1 MIDFRNTNTLWSS
14 ILAETL
20 QRLGLTTAVIC
31 PGSRSAP
38 LTIAFAQNK
47 KIETIPILDERSA
60 SFFALGIA
68 KKSGFP
74 TALICTSGTAAA
86 NFYPAIIEARESRI
100 PLLIFTADRPPEL
113 RDCHA
118 GQAIDQMKIYGN
130 YPNWQAELAIPSAS
144 RGMLD
149 YLRQTV
155 MYAWERSQF
164 PTPGP
169 VHLNIPFRDPL
180 VPVPDIAVE
189 ALETQ
194 FNPEHFF
201 AGLEP
206 IFAGESSTPPSPP
219 LLRRGEESTMQQWQK
234 CSKGIIIAG
243 VAQPQFAEK
252 YCSAIGQI
260 SKSLNWPVLA
270 EGLSPVRNYAQLN
283 PHLISTYDLILR
295 NRQLADKLT
304 PEIAIQIGDLP
315 TSKELRNWLDK
326 TKAKRYIID
335 PSHHN
340 FDPLHGKT
348 IHLRTSVE
356 NLATNLATILTQVP
370 PLLKEE
376 SSQVPPLSKGGLGGV
391 LTTATTNIPPQI
403 PPLNKG
409 GLGAGLFHSPE
420 KHEFCRGSAPV
431 PTPDLEDS
439 IGPSDQEGR
448 HGGTAPTENETAL
461 GLGGERAPATTNI
474 PPQIPPLNK
483 GESTQIP
490 PLSKSESTLVPPLSK
505 GGLGG
510 VQTSPSNE
518 YLQLW
523 RNTEIQVR
531 QTIDHKISAINNII
545 EPKVSWLLSQIL
557 PPATPIFIANSMPV
571 RDVEFFWKPN
581 HLEIKPFFNRGA
593 NGIDGTLSTALGVS
607 HRNLSS
613 ILLTG
618 DLTLL
623 HDTNGFLIKNKF
635 VGHLTIILINN
646 NGGGI
651 FEMLPVAKFDPPFEE
666 FFATPQ
672 QINFAQLCA
681 TYGVEHEVIKDWEQ
695 FKEKLN
701 LLPNSGI
708 RVLELQTDRRSDAKW
723 RQDNLSRFAKDL

>member
-1 MIDFRNTNTLWSS
+1 MLDFRNKNTLWAS

-38 LTIAFAQNK
+38 LTIAFAQNHQ
-47 KIETIPILDERSA
+47 IQTIPILDERSA

-68 KKSGFP
+68 KKSGLP

-118 GQAIDQMKIYGN
+118 GQAIDQVKIYGN

-144 RGMLD
+144 TGMLD
-149 YLRQTV
+149 YLRQTIV
-155 MYAWERSQF
+155 YAWERSQF

-189 ALETQ
+189 VLETQ
-194 FNPEHFF
+194 FNPEEFF

-206 IFAGESSTPPSPP
+206 IFAGETFIVGQASCLPISRDGQDARTTTRDGQDARTTIQVIDSTIQKW
-219 LLRRGEESTMQQWQK
+219 QQ

-260 SKSLNWPVLA
+260 SQLLNWPVLA
-270 EGLSPVRNYAQLN
+270 EGLSPLRNHAQLN

-295 NRQLADKLT
+295 NCELADKLT

-326 TKAKRYIID
+326 TQPKRYIID

-356 NLATNLATILTQVP
+356 NLATILTLVP
-370 PLLKEE
+370 PLIKGGLGGDRAPVTTAI
-376 SSQVPPLSKGGLGGV
+376 SRPVLPLLGLGGV
-391 LTTATTNIPPQI
+391 LT
-403 PPLNKG
+403 
-409 GLGAGLFHSPE
+409 
-420 KHEFCRGSAPV
+420 
-431 PTPDLEDS
+431 
-439 IGPSDQEGR
+439 
-448 HGGTAPTENETAL
+448 
-461 GLGGERAPATTNI
+461 
-474 PPQIPPLNK
+474 
-483 GESTQIP
+483 
-490 PLSKSESTLVPPLSK
+490 SE
-505 GGLGG
+505 
-510 VQTSPSNE
+510 SNE

-531 QTIDHKISAINNII
+531 QTIDQKISAINHII

-581 HLEIKPFFNRGA
+581 NLKIKPFVNRGA
-593 NGIDGTLSTALGVS
+593 NGIDGTLSTALGVA
-607 HRNLSS
+607 HRNQSS
-613 ILLTG
+613 IFLTG

-623 HDTNGFLIKNKF
+623 HDTNGFLMKNKF
-635 VGHLTIILINN
+635 IGHLTIILINN
-646 NGGGI
+646 DGGGI

-672 QINFAQLCA
+672 HINFAQLCA
-681 TYGVEHEVIKDWEQ
+681 TYGVEHEIIDDWEQ
-695 FKEKLN
+695 FKQKLSF
-701 LLPNSGI
+701 LPNSGI

-723 RQDNLSRFAKDL
+723 RQDNLSKFAKDL

>member
-1 MIDFRNTNTLWSS
+1 MPIDFRNTNTVWAS
-14 ILAETL
+14 ILVETL

-38 LTIAFAQNK
+38 LTIAFALNN

-68 KKSGFP
+68 QKSGLP

-118 GQAIDQMKIYGN
+118 GQAIDQVKIYGN

-144 RGMLD
+144 IGMLD
-149 YLRQTV
+149 YLRQTIV
-155 MYAWERSQF
+155 YAIERSIF
-164 PTPGP
+164 PTKGP

-189 ALETQ
+189 ALETE

-219 LLRRGEESTMQQWQK
+219 LLRGGEESTMQQWHK

-243 VAQPQFAEK
+243 VSQPQFAEK
-252 YCSAIGQI
+252 YCSAIAQI

-295 NRQLADKLT
+295 NRFLADKLT

-326 TKAKRYIID
+326 TQPKRYIID

-356 NLATNLATILTQVP
+356 NLATNLATILTLVP
-370 PLLKEE
+370 PLNQGE
-376 SSQVPPLSKGGLGGV
+376 STLVPPLNQGGLGGV
-391 LTTATTNIPPQI
+391 LT
-403 PPLNKG
+403 
-409 GLGAGLFHSPE
+409 
-420 KHEFCRGSAPV
+420 
-431 PTPDLEDS
+431 
-439 IGPSDQEGR
+439 
-448 HGGTAPTENETAL
+448 
-461 GLGGERAPATTNI
+461 
-474 PPQIPPLNK
+474 
-483 GESTQIP
+483 
-490 PLSKSESTLVPPLSK
+490 
-505 GGLGG
+505 
-510 VQTSPSNE
+510 SPSNE
-518 YLQLW
+518 YLELW

-531 QTIDHKISAINNII
+531 ETIDQKISAINKII

-581 HLEIKPFFNRGA
+581 NLEIKPFFNRGA
-593 NGIDGTLSTALGVS
+593 NGIDGTLSTALGVA
-607 HRNLSS
+607 HRNQSS
-613 ILLTG
+613 IMLTG
-618 DLTLL
+618 DLALL

-672 QINFAQLCA
+672 HINFAQLCA
-681 TYGVEHEVIKDWEQ
+681 TYGVEHEVIEDWEQ
-695 FKEKLN
+695 FKQKLIS
-701 LLPNSGI
+701 LPNSGI

-723 RQDNLSRFAKDL
+723 RQDNLSKIAKGS

>member
-1 MIDFRNTNTLWSS
+1 MPIDFRNTNTVWASV
-14 ILAETL
+14 LAETL

-38 LTIAFAQNK
+38 LTIAFAQNN
-47 KIETIPILDERSA
+47 KIETLPILDERSA

-68 KKSGFP
+68 KKSYLP

-118 GQAIDQMKIYGN
+118 GQAIDQVKIYGN
-130 YPNWQAELAIPSAS
+130 YPNWQAELAIPSGS

-149 YLRQTV
+149 YLRQTIV
-155 MYAWERSQF
+155 YAWERSQF

-180 VPVPDIAVE
+180 IPVPDIAVE
-189 ALETQ
+189 ALQTE
-194 FNPEHFF
+194 FNPEDFF

-206 IFAGESSTPPSPP
+206 IFAEKSSTPPSPP
-219 LLRRGEESTMQQWQK
+219 LTRGGEESTMQQWQK

-243 VAQPQFAEK
+243 VAQPQFPEK

-295 NRQLADKLT
+295 NRELADKLN

-326 TKAKRYIID
+326 TQPKRYIID

-356 NLATNLATILTQVP
+356 NLATILTLVP
-370 PLLKEE
+370 PLI
-376 SSQVPPLSKGGLGGV
+376 KGGLGGD
-391 LTTATTNIPPQI
+391 
-403 PPLNKG
+403 
-409 GLGAGLFHSPE
+409 
-420 KHEFCRGSAPV
+420 R
-431 PTPDLEDS
+431 
-439 IGPSDQEGR
+439 
-448 HGGTAPTENETAL
+448 APTT
-461 GLGGERAPATTNI
+461 
-474 PPQIPPLNK
+474 
-483 GESTQIP
+483 
-490 PLSKSESTLVPPLSK
+490 
-505 GGLGG
+505 
-510 VQTSPSNE
+510 NE

-531 QTIDHKISAINNII
+531 ETIDQKISAINNII

-557 PPATPIFIANSMPV
+557 PPGTPIFIANSMPV

-581 HLEIKPFFNRGA
+581 NLEIKPFFNRGA
-593 NGIDGTLSTALGVS
+593 NGIDGTLSTALGVA
-607 HRNLSS
+607 HRNQSS

-635 VGHLTIILINN
+635 FGHLTIILINN

-672 QINFAQLCA
+672 HINFAQLCA
-681 TYGVEHEVIKDWEQ
+681 TYGVEHEVIEDWEL
-695 FKEKLN
+695 FKQKLIS
-701 LLPNSGI
+701 LPNSGI
-708 RVLELQTDRRSDAKW
+708 RVLEVQTDRRADAKW
-723 RQDNLSRFAKDL
+723 RQDNLSKFAKDL

>member
-1 MIDFRNTNTLWSS
+1 MPIDFRNTNTVWASV
-14 ILAETL
+14 LAETL

-38 LTIAFAQNK
+38 LTIAFALNN

-68 KKSGFP
+68 QKSGLP
-74 TALICTSGTAAA
+74 AALICTSGTAAA

-118 GQAIDQMKIYGN
+118 GQAIDQVKIYGN

-144 RGMLD
+144 IGMLD
-149 YLRQTV
+149 YLRQTIV
-155 MYAWERSQF
+155 YAIERSIF
-164 PTPGP
+164 PTKGP

-180 VPVPDIAVE
+180 VPVPDLAVE

-194 FNPEHFF
+194 FNPQHFF

-206 IFAGESSTPPSPP
+206 IFAGESSTLPSPP
-219 LLRRGEESTMQQWQK
+219 LFRGGEESTMQQWHK

-243 VAQPQFAEK
+243 VSQPQFAEK
-252 YCSAIGQI
+252 YCSAIAQI

-295 NRQLADKLT
+295 NRELADKLI

-326 TKAKRYIID
+326 TQPKRYIID

-356 NLATNLATILTQVP
+356 NLATILTLVP
-370 PLLKEE
+370 PLNKGE
-376 SSQVPPLSKGGLGGV
+376 STLVPPLNKGESTLV
-391 LTTATTNIPPQI
+391 

-409 GLGAGLFHSPE
+409 GLG
-420 KHEFCRGSAPV
+420 
-431 PTPDLEDS
+431 
-439 IGPSDQEGR
+439 
-448 HGGTAPTENETAL
+448 
-461 GLGGERAPATTNI
+461 
-474 PPQIPPLNK
+474 
-483 GESTQIP
+483 
-490 PLSKSESTLVPPLSK
+490 
-505 GGLGG
+505 G
-510 VQTSPSNE
+510 VLTSPSNE

-523 RNTEIQVR
+523 RTTEIQVR
-531 QTIDHKISAINNII
+531 ETIDQKISAINKII

-581 HLEIKPFFNRGA
+581 NLEIKPFFNRGA
-593 NGIDGTLSTALGVS
+593 NGIDGTLSTALGVA
-607 HRNLSS
+607 HRNQSS
-613 ILLTG
+613 IMLTG
-618 DLTLL
+618 DLALL

-672 QINFAQLCA
+672 HINFAQLCT
-681 TYGVEHEVIKDWEQ
+681 TYGVEHEVIEDWEQ
-695 FKEKLN
+695 FKQKLIS
-701 LLPNSGI
+701 LPNSGI

-723 RQDNLSRFAKDL
+723 RQDNLSKIAKGS

>member
-1 MIDFRNTNTLWSS
+1 LSYSGLAMPIDFRNTNTLWCS

-38 LTIAFAQNK
+38 LTIAFAHNK

-68 KKSGFP
+68 KKSYLP

-118 GQAIDQMKIYGN
+118 GQAIDQVKIYGN

-149 YLRQTV
+149 YLRQTIV
-155 MYAWERSQF
+155 YAWERSQF
-164 PTPGP
+164 PTKGP

-180 VPVPDIAVE
+180 VPVPDLAVE

-194 FNPEHFF
+194 FNPEDFF

-219 LLRRGEESTMQQWQK
+219 LLRGGEESTMQQWQK
-234 CSKGIIIAG
+234 CSKGIIIGG

-260 SKSLNWPVLA
+260 SKSLKWPVLA

-295 NRQLADKLT
+295 NRELADKLT

-326 TKAKRYIID
+326 TQPKRYIID

-356 NLATNLATILTQVP
+356 NLATILAEVP
-370 PLLKEE
+370 PL
-376 SSQVPPLSKGGLGGV
+376 
-391 LTTATTNIPPQI
+391 N
-403 PPLNKG
+403 
-409 GLGAGLFHSPE
+409 
-420 KHEFCRGSAPV
+420 
-431 PTPDLEDS
+431 
-439 IGPSDQEGR
+439 
-448 HGGTAPTENETAL
+448 
-461 GLGGERAPATTNI
+461 
-474 PPQIPPLNK
+474 
-483 GESTQIP
+483 
-490 PLSKSESTLVPPLSK
+490 KSESTLVPPLSK

-531 QTIDHKISAINNII
+531 QTIDQKISAINNII

-581 HLEIKPFFNRGA
+581 HLEIKPFVNRGA
-593 NGIDGTLSTALGVS
+593 NGIDGTLSTALGVA
-607 HRNLSS
+607 HRNQSS
-613 ILLTG
+613 IMLTG
-618 DLTLL
+618 DLALL

-672 QINFAQLCA
+672 
-681 TYGVEHEVIKDWEQ
+681 D
-695 FKEKLN
+695 
-701 LLPNSGI
+701 I
-708 RVLELQTDRRSDAKW
+708 RIAN
-723 RQDNLSRFAKDL
+723 RQAR

>member
-1 MIDFRNTNTLWSS
+1 MIDFRNTNTLWCS

-38 LTIAFAQNK
+38 LTIAFALNN

-68 KKSGFP
+68 KKSRLP

-118 GQAIDQMKIYGN
+118 GQAIDQVKIYGN

-144 RGMLD
+144 TGMLD

-155 MYAWERSQF
+155 MYAWERSIF

-194 FNPEHFF
+194 FNPEDFF

-206 IFAGESSTPPSPP
+206 IFAGESSIVGQASCLPISRDGQDARTTTRDGQDARTTIQVIDSIIQKW
-219 LLRRGEESTMQQWQK
+219 QQ
-234 CSKGIIIAG
+234 CSRGIIIAG

-270 EGLSPVRNYAQLN
+270 EGLSPVRNHAQLN

-295 NRQLADKLT
+295 NRELADKLT
-304 PEIAIQIGDLP
+304 PEIAIQLGDLP

-326 TKAKRYIID
+326 TQPKRYIID

-340 FDPLHGKT
+340 FDPLHGRT
-348 IHLRTSVE
+348 IHLRTSLE

-370 PLLKEE
+370 PLNKGE
-376 SSQVPPLSKGGLGGV
+376 STLVPPLIKGGLGG
-391 LTTATTNIPPQI
+391 
-403 PPLNKG
+403 
-409 GLGAGLFHSPE
+409 
-420 KHEFCRGSAPV
+420 
-431 PTPDLEDS
+431 D
-439 IGPSDQEGR
+439 
-448 HGGTAPTENETAL
+448 
-461 GLGGERAPATTNI
+461 RAPATTNI
-474 PPQIPPLNK
+474 PPQIPPLSK

-490 PLSKSESTLVPPLSK
+490 PLNKGESTLVPPLSK

-523 RNTEIQVR
+523 HNTEIQVR
-531 QTIDHKISAINNII
+531 QTIDQKIATINNII

-557 PPATPIFIANSMPV
+557 PPGTPIFIANSMPV

-581 HLEIKPFFNRGA
+581 NLEIKPFFNRGA
-593 NGIDGTLSTALGVS
+593 NGIDGILSTALGVA
-607 HRNLSS
+607 HRNQSS
-613 ILLTG
+613 IMLTG

-681 TYGVEHEVIKDWEQ
+681 TYGVEHEVIEDWEQ
-695 FKEKLN
+695 FKQKLS

-723 RQDNLSRFAKDL
+723 RQDNLGKFAKGS

>member
-1 MIDFRNTNTLWSS
+1 MPIDFRNTNTLWSS

-68 KKSGFP
+68 KKAYLP

-118 GQAIDQMKIYGN
+118 GQAIDQVKIYGN

-149 YLRQTV
+149 YLRQTIA
-155 MYAWERSQF
+155 YAWERSQF

-189 ALETQ
+189 VLETQ
-194 FNPEHFF
+194 FNPEEFF

-219 LLRRGEESTMQQWQK
+219 LLRGGEESTMQQWQK
-234 CSKGIIIAG
+234 CDRGIIIAG
-243 VAQPQFAEK
+243 VAQPQFPEK
-252 YCSAIGQI
+252 YCSAIAQI
-260 SKSLNWPVLA
+260 SQLLNWPVLA
-270 EGLSPVRNYAQLN
+270 EGLSPLRNHAQLN
-283 PHLISTYDLILR
+283 PYLISTYDLILR
-295 NRQLADKLT
+295 NRELADKLT

-326 TKAKRYIID
+326 TQPKRYIID

-356 NLATNLATILTQVP
+356 NLATNLATILTLVP
-370 PLLKEE
+370 PLIKGGLGGDRSPATTAISPQIPPLNNGE
-376 SSQVPPLSKGGLGGV
+376 STLVPPLIKGGLGGDQATAATAISRPVPPLSKGGLGGV
-391 LTTATTNIPPQI
+391 LT
-403 PPLNKG
+403 
-409 GLGAGLFHSPE
+409 
-420 KHEFCRGSAPV
+420 
-431 PTPDLEDS
+431 
-439 IGPSDQEGR
+439 
-448 HGGTAPTENETAL
+448 
-461 GLGGERAPATTNI
+461 
-474 PPQIPPLNK
+474 
-483 GESTQIP
+483 
-490 PLSKSESTLVPPLSK
+490 
-505 GGLGG
+505 
-510 VQTSPSNE
+510 SPSNE

-523 RNTEIQVR
+523 HNTEIQVR
-531 QTIDHKISAINNII
+531 QTIDQKISAINNII

-557 PPATPIFIANSMPV
+557 PPGTPIFIANSMPV

-581 HLEIKPFFNRGA
+581 NLEIKPFVNRGA
-593 NGIDGTLSTALGVS
+593 NGIDGTLSTALGVA
-607 HRNLSS
+607 HCYQSS

-635 VGHLTIILINN
+635 IGHLTIILINN

-672 QINFAQLCA
+672 HINFAQLCA
-681 TYGVEHEVIKDWEQ
+681 TYGVEHEIIDDWEQ
-695 FKEKLN
+695 FKQKLSF
-701 LLPNSGI
+701 LPNSGI

-723 RQDNLSRFAKDL
+723 RQDNLSKFAKGL

>member
-1 MIDFRNTNTLWSS
+1 MPIDFRNTNTVWASV
-14 ILAETL
+14 LAETL

-38 LTIAFAQNK
+38 LTIAFAQNN

-68 KKSGFP
+68 QKSGLP

-100 PLLIFTADRPPEL
+100 SLLIFTADRPPEL

-118 GQAIDQMKIYGN
+118 GQAIDQVKIYGN

-144 RGMLD
+144 TGMLE

-155 MYAWERSQF
+155 IYAIERSIF
-164 PTPGP
+164 PTKGP

-219 LLRRGEESTMQQWQK
+219 LLRGGEESTMQQWHK

-243 VAQPQFAEK
+243 VSQPQFAEK
-252 YCSAIGQI
+252 YCSAIAQI

-295 NRQLADKLT
+295 NRFLADKLT

-326 TKAKRYIID
+326 TQPKRYIID

-356 NLATNLATILTQVP
+356 NLATILTLVP
-370 PLLKEE
+370 PLI
-376 SSQVPPLSKGGLGGV
+376 KG
-391 LTTATTNIPPQI
+391 
-403 PPLNKG
+403 
-409 GLGAGLFHSPE
+409 
-420 KHEFCRGSAPV
+420 
-431 PTPDLEDS
+431 
-439 IGPSDQEGR
+439 
-448 HGGTAPTENETAL
+448 
-461 GLGGERAPATTNI
+461 
-474 PPQIPPLNK
+474 
-483 GESTQIP
+483 
-490 PLSKSESTLVPPLSK
+490 ESTLVPPLK
-505 GGLGG
+505 QGELGE
-510 VQTSPSNE
+510 VLTSSSNQ

-531 QTIDHKISAINNII
+531 ETIDQKISAINKII

-581 HLEIKPFFNRGA
+581 NLEIKPFFNRGA
-593 NGIDGTLSTALGVS
+593 NGIDGTLSTALGVA
-607 HRNLSS
+607 HRNQSS
-613 ILLTG
+613 IMLTG
-618 DLTLL
+618 DLALL

-672 QINFAQLCA
+672 HINFAQLCA
-681 TYGVEHEVIKDWEQ
+681 TYGVEHEVIEDWEQ
-695 FKEKLN
+695 FKQKLIS
-701 LLPNSGI
+701 LPNSGI
-708 RVLELQTDRRSDAKW
+708 RVLEVQTDRRSDAKW
-723 RQDNLSRFAKDL
+723 RQDNLTKIAKGS

>member
-38 LTIAFAQNK
+38 LTIAFAQNN

-68 KKSGFP
+68 KKSGLP

-118 GQAIDQMKIYGN
+118 GQAIDQVKIYGN

-149 YLRQTV
+149 YLRQTIV
-155 MYAWERSQF
+155 YAWERSQF

-169 VHLNIPFRDPL
+169 VHINLPFRDPL

-194 FNPEHFF
+194 FNPEDFF

-219 LLRRGEESTMQQWQK
+219 LLRGGEESTMQQWQK
-234 CSKGIIIAG
+234 CDRGIIIAG

-252 YCSAIGQI
+252 YCSAIAQI

-295 NRQLADKLT
+295 NRELADKLT

-326 TKAKRYIID
+326 TQPQRYIID

-340 FDPLHGKT
+340 FDPLHGQT

-356 NLATNLATILTQVP
+356 HLATNILP
-370 PLLKEE
+370 
-376 SSQVPPLSKGGLGGV
+376 QVPPLSKGGLGGV
-391 LTTATTNIPPQI
+391 L
-403 PPLNKG
+403 
-409 GLGAGLFHSPE
+409 
-420 KHEFCRGSAPV
+420 
-431 PTPDLEDS
+431 
-439 IGPSDQEGR
+439 
-448 HGGTAPTENETAL
+448 
-461 GLGGERAPATTNI
+461 
-474 PPQIPPLNK
+474 
-483 GESTQIP
+483 
-490 PLSKSESTLVPPLSK
+490 
-505 GGLGG
+505 
-510 VQTSPSNE
+510 TSPSNE

-531 QTIDHKISAINNII
+531 QTIDQKISAINNII

-581 HLEIKPFFNRGA
+581 HLEIKPFVNRGA
-593 NGIDGTLSTALGVS
+593 NGIDGTLSTALGVA
-607 HRNLSS
+607 HRHQSS
-613 ILLTG
+613 IMLTG

-681 TYGVEHEVIKDWEQ
+681 TYGVKHEIIDDWEQ
-695 FKEKLN
+695 FKQKLSF
-701 LLPNSGI
+701 LPNSGI
-708 RVLELQTDRRSDAKW
+708 RVLELQTDRRGDAKW
-723 RQDNLSRFAKDL
+723 RQDNLSKFAKDL